1 MQTKH
6 AEGVAS
12 NLFKVS
18 LAYVHWLHKIK
29 YEFSHA
35 VVHEDGYP

>member
-29 YEFSHA
+29 YELSHA